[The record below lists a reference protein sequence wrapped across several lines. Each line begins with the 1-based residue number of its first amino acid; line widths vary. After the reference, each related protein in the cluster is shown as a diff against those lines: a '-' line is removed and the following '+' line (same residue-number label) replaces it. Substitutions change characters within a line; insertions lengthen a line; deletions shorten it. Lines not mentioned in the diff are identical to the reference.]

1 MKIELI
7 SVVDMWE
14 KLKDFDG
21 DINGRN
27 FNIWK
32 DDDVFESVSMDDFVD
47 DVNEMYEK
55 KEGKG
60 GWFLSDFENV
70 SEFGVDSK
78 NGDYVERELDSEKA

>member
-14 KLKDFDG
+14 ELKNYDKKSVW
-21 DINGRN
+21 N
-27 FNIWK
+27 
-32 DDDVFESVSMDDFVD
+32 DDDIFESVSMDEFVD
-47 DVNEMYEK
+47 DVNEMYKK
-55 KEGKG
+55 KEGFNYRG

-78 NGDYVERELDSEKA
+78 NGDYVERELDSE